1 MSDGANHDQQRPA
14 GRRATVSLL
23 LALISVLALMALSGG
38 IAHAAVA
45 ELSITEAG
53 FGPGVL
59 EVAPGTDV
67 IWTNDGTSTHDVV
80 SDTDAFPASGP
91 LGPGESYTVIL
102 EASGT
107 YRYHSSLDAGFSGEI
122 VVTGDAS
129 ATSGGVPSAR
139 AGDPTTNQAV
149 PAAPDSPT
157 SIPTE
162 MAFTGAAETIGL
174 AVGGALVLFLGW
186 TLTTGAG
193 PGLGP
198 VAPWRGL
205 AFADPSR
212 FGFTDERLPRGR
224 WRRTPRS
231 TTQANLLPQTSRAS
245 SRHERRARF
254 RRR

>member
-1 MSDGANHDQQRPA
+1 MSDGAAHHRPRPA

-23 LALISVLALMALSGG
+23 LALMAALAATTLGGG
-38 IAHAAVA
+38 IAHAAA
-45 ELSITEAG
+45 ELSITETG
-53 FGPGVL
+53 FGPRVL

-80 SDTDAFPASGP
+80 SDGGAFPASGP
-91 LGPGESYTVIL
+91 LAPGESYTVIL
-102 EASGT
+102 ETSGT
-107 YRYHSSLDAGFSGEI
+107 YRYHSSLNADFTGEI
-122 VVTGDAS
+122 VVTGD
-129 ATSGGVPSAR
+129 TSAR
-139 AGDPTTNQAV
+139 PGDPTTNQAV
-149 PAAPDSPT
+149 PAAPGSPT

-174 AVGGALVLFLGW
+174 AAAGALVFFVGW
-186 TLTTGAG
+186 ALATGAG
-193 PGLGP
+193 PGPGP

-224 WRRTPRS
+224 WRHTPRS
-231 TTQANLLPQTSRAS
+231 TTQANLLPRSARPS
-245 SRHERRARF
+245 SRHERRSRF